1 MSPCD
6 GCHAGCCRAFAVPV
20 TGADILRIERGL
32 GLDFW
37 DFVCRWADPDGAIAA
52 RYAPHFFFE
61 DEPDTPFVISLNHA
75 PSHYLTGTTKCQFL
89 VECEPDEQHPLGE
102 ARCGI
107 YAFRPQPCRV
117 FPTKFN
123 ASNEI
128 ALIHDIPDWSRDKGN
143 PAYELCPRN
152 WLPED
157 LDPVQPLH
165 DLVVAQFEMQLFRN
179 LAAVWNKAPRPWQL
193 FPDFLRMIYERRVM
207 PEPQSNPDVLP
218 FPGAAQQPQKQERRA
233 A

>member
-1 MSPCD
+1 MSLCD

-20 TGADILRIERGL
+20 TGADILRIERNL

-37 DFVCRWADPDGAIAA
+37 DFVCRWSDPTGAIAA
-52 RYAPHFFFE
+52 HYAPHFYFE
-61 DEPDTPFVISLNHA
+61 DEPETPFVISLTHA
-75 PSHYLTGTTKCQFL
+75 ASKYFSGTTKCRFL
-89 VECEPDEQHPLGE
+89 TECEPDEEHPLGQ

-107 YAFRPQPCRV
+107 YGSRPQACRV

-123 ASNEI
+123 DSCEL
-128 ALIHDIPDWSRDKGN
+128 ALIHDIPDWTREDEH
-143 PAYELCPRN
+143 PVYELCPRQ

-165 DLVVAQFEMQLFRN
+165 DLVVAKFEMQLFRN
-179 LAAVWNKAPRPWQL
+179 LATVWNETPRPWNL
-193 FPDFLRMIYERRVM
+193 FPNFLHMIYEKRVM
-207 PEPQSNPDVLP
+207 LEPQASPDVIP
-218 FPGAAQQPQKQERRA
+218 FVAVPSQQGRRA

>member
-1 MSPCD
+1 MSPCE

-32 GLDFW
+32 GLNFW
-37 DFVCRWADPDGAIAA
+37 DFVCRWADPEGAIAA
-52 RYAPHFFFE
+52 NYAPHFFFE
-61 DEPDTPFVISLNHA
+61 DEPETPFVISLTHTNSKHF
-75 PSHYLTGTTKCQFL
+75 PGTTKCQFL
-89 VECEPDEQHPLGE
+89 MECEPDAEHPKGQ

-107 YAFRPQPCRV
+107 YAYRPQPCRV

-123 ASNEI
+123 DTREI
-128 ALIHDIPDWSRDKGN
+128 AFIHEIPVISRSEEH

-165 DLVVAQFEMQLFRN
+165 DLLIAQFEMQLFHK
-179 LAAVWNKAPRPWQL
+179 LATVWNKAPRPWEL
-193 FPDFLRMIYERRVM
+193 FPDFLHMIYERRLM
-207 PEPQSNPDVLP
+207 LEPQAQPDVIP
-218 FPGAAQQPQKQERRA
+218 FPTTAAKPIRRA